1 MIMFSHHKITY
12 SEIASYILIAV
23 ALFVILT
30 HGLLVALLAGLLVH
44 SLVVMLSPKL
54 DEQVGRGR
62 ARLVSVSVIGT
73 LIITALTLAVW
84 GAVSFFQSEAGSAHA
99 LLQKMADIVDA
110 SREQCPQWICS
121 HLPGN
126 AEELRALITNWM
138 REHAQEAK
146 SLSTDVGHTVVRI
159 LLGMI
164 IGAMISL
171 HILNKAPLAPLAS
184 ALLDRAKTLSRA
196 FKKVVFAQVRI
207 SAVNTLATG
216 IYVLVVL
223 PLFDVNLPMA
233 KSLVVITF
241 MVGLLP
247 IVGNLISNTIIVI
260 VALPFGFSVAI
271 GSLVFLI
278 VLHKLEYFLNAKI
291 IGTQIQARAWELL
304 IAMLVMESIF
314 GIAGVVAAPIFYA
327 YLKQE
332 LINRHL
338 I

>member
-1 MIMFSHHKITY
+1 MTG
-12 SEIASYILIAV
+12 

-30 HGLLVALLAGLLVH
+30 NGLLVALLAGLLVH
-44 SLVVMLSPKL
+44 SLVIILAPNFDSRLGK
-54 DEQVGRGR
+54 GG
-62 ARLVSVSVIGT
+62 ARWVSVSLLAT
-73 LIITALTLAVW
+73 LIITSLTLGVW
-84 GAVSFFQSEAGSAHA
+84 GAISFFQSEAGSTHA
-99 LLQKMADIVDA
+99 LLQKMADIIDA
-110 SREQCPQWICS
+110 SRAQCPQWVCS
-121 HLPGN
+121 HLPDN
-126 AEELRALITNWM
+126 AEELREFITKWM
-138 REHAQEAK
+138 RDHAQDAK
-146 SLSTDVGHTVVRI
+146 SISTDVSHTLVRI

-171 HILNKAPLAPLAS
+171 HNPSLLPNAPLAA
-184 ALLDRAKTLSRA
+184 ALLARLKTLSRA

-247 IVGNLISNTIIVI
+247 IIGNLISNTIIVI
-260 VALPFGFSVAI
+260 VALPFGLPVAL
-271 GSLVFLI
+271 GSLTFLI

-304 IAMLVMESIF
+304 IAMLVMESVF
-314 GIAGVVAAPIFYA
+314 GIAGVVAAPVFYA
-327 YLKQE
+327 YMKQE
-332 LINRHL
+332 LTNRNL
-338 I
+338 V

>member
-1 MIMFSHHKITY
+1 MFANNKITY
-12 SEIASYILIAV
+12 PEIASYLLMIV
-23 ALFVILT
+23 ALVVILT

-44 SLVVMLSPKL
+44 SLVVILSPKF
-54 DEQVGRGR
+54 DEQVGKGR
-62 ARLVSVSVIGT
+62 ARLVSVSLIGT

-84 GAVSFFQSEAGSAHA
+84 GAITFFQSEAGSTHA
-99 LLQKMADIVDA
+99 LLQKMADILDA
-110 SREQCPQWICS
+110 SREQCPLWLCS

-126 AEELRALITNWM
+126 AEELRVLMTNWM
-138 REHAQEAK
+138 REHAKEAQ
-146 SLSTDVGHTVVRI
+146 SMGTNASHTLVRI

-171 HILNKAPLAPLAS
+171 HTPSKSPIAPLAA
-184 ALLDRAKTLSRA
+184 ALLDRVKTLSRA

-207 SAVNTLATG
+207 SAVNTFATG
-216 IYVLVVL
+216 MYVLVVL
-223 PLFDVNLPMA
+223 PLMGVDLPMA

-241 MVGLLP
+241 VAGLLP
-247 IVGNLISNTIIVI
+247 IVGNLISNTILVI
-260 VALPFGFSVAI
+260 VALPSGLSVAM

-327 YLKQE
+327 YMKQE
-332 LINRHL
+332 LMNRNL
-338 I
+338 V

>member
-1 MIMFSHHKITY
+1 MFTHHKITY
-12 SEIASYILIAV
+12 SEIASYILIAI
-23 ALFVILT
+23 ALVMILT

-44 SLVVMLSPKL
+44 SLVVILSPKF

-84 GAVSFFQSEAGSAHA
+84 GAISFFQSEAGSTHA
-99 LLQKMADIVDA
+99 LLQKMADIIDA
-110 SREQCPQWICS
+110 SREQCPQWVCS

-126 AEELRALITNWM
+126 AEELRVLITNWM
-138 REHAQEAK
+138 REHAKEAQ
-146 SLSTDVGHTVVRI
+146 SISTNASHTLVRI

-171 HILNKAPLAPLAS
+171 HAPSKSPIAPLAA
-184 ALLDRAKTLSRA
+184 ALLDRVKTLSRA

-207 SAVNTLATG
+207 SAVNTFATG

-223 PLFDVNLPMA
+223 PLLDVNLPMA

-247 IVGNLISNTIIVI
+247 IIGNLISNTIIVI
-260 VALPFGFSVAI
+260 VALPFGLPVAL

-327 YLKQE
+327 YMKQE

>member
-1 MIMFSHHKITY
+1 MIHNKITY
-12 SEIASYILIAV
+12 AEIASYILIAG
-23 ALFVILT
+23 ALLVILT

-44 SLVVMLSPKL
+44 SLVLILSPNF
-54 DEQVGRGR
+54 DVRVGKGG
-62 ARLVSVSVIGT
+62 ARLVSVSLIGT
-73 LIITALTLAVW
+73 FIITALTLAVW
-84 GAVSFFQSEAGSAHA
+84 SAISFFQSEAGSTHA

-110 SREQCPQWICS
+110 SRAQCPVWICS
-121 HLPGN
+121 HLPDST
-126 AEELRALITNWM
+126 EELREFFTKWM
-138 REHAQEAK
+138 REHAQDAK
-146 SLSTDVGHTVVRI
+146 SISTDAGHTLVRI

-171 HILNKAPLAPLAS
+171 HTVNQLPTAPLAA
-184 ALLDRAKTLSRA
+184 ALLDRVKTLSRA

-207 SAVNTLATG
+207 SAINTLATG

-223 PLFDVNLPMA
+223 PLLDIHLPMA

-241 MVGLLP
+241 VAGLLP
-247 IVGNLISNTIIVI
+247 IVGNLISNTILVV
-260 VALPFGFSVAI
+260 VALPFGFTVAL

-291 IGTQIQARAWELL
+291 IGTQIQAKAWELL

-327 YLKQE
+327 YMKQE
-332 LINRHL
+332 LSNRHL